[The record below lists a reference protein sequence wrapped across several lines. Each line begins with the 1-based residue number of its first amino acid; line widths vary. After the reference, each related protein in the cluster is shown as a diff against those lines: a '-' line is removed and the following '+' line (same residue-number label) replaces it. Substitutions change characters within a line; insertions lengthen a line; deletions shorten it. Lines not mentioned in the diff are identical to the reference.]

1 MIKILIS
8 SFIESTM
15 KHRLYPLQHYTEAG
29 DLKAPAVLLY
39 ILLFLSRTW
48 ILLLVSVA
56 SQQTGDKLL
65 QIFYPDKVHFYLGL
79 IVGLLTL
86 IVFLV
91 SGRRHAQ
98 DNWAFKCWP
107 FCFYLILASILG
119 DLSLQLYYLY
129 LDHFRYSLS
138 ASIQLV
144 IVTWGCLYIFKS
156 KQLKDCFKK

>member
-1 MIKILIS
+1 
-8 SFIESTM
+8 M
-15 KHRLYPLQHYTEAG
+15 KRRLYALQHYTEAG
-29 DLKAPAVLLY
+29 DLKAPPILLY

-48 ILLLVSVA
+48 LVLLISVV
-56 SQQTGDKLL
+56 SQQTGNTLL
-65 QIFYPDKVHFYLGL
+65 QLFYPDKVHFYLGL

-98 DNWAFKCWP
+98 DNWALKCWP
-107 FCFYLILASILG
+107 FCFYLIVASTFS

-129 LDHFRYSLS
+129 LDHFRYSIA

-144 IVTWGCLYIFKS
+144 VVLWSFIYILKS
-156 KQLKDCFKK
+156 KQLRDCFKN